1 MSQGAPTTFVSAK
14 QSLPTKT
21 IGQIF
26 AYSVTSKQT
35 IIDAGIP
42 RETLPI
48 EDEEKADIN
57 LAVLATNKSFYHEI
71 LPVSSNKT
79 PSSGRREVS
88 MRSSSES
95 RVAWL
100 TNIFK
105 SMQRPFS
112 AKEASVVGSHLVP

>member
-1 MSQGAPTTFVSAK
+1 MSQDAPTTFVSAK

-21 IGQIF
+21 IRQIF
-26 AYSVTSKQT
+26 AYSVTFKQT

-42 RETLPI
+42 KKTLPI

-71 LPVSSNKT
+71 LPVSSHKR

-95 RVAWL
+95 RVAWPA
-100 TNIFK
+100 NIFK
-105 SMQRPFS
+105 SMQRSFS
-112 AKEASVVGSHLVP
+112 VKESSVFGSHLVP